1 MTLLVKN
8 LEPECAKLN
17 AVVSGSYRR
26 SRDEFNLLFHTSWSI
41 NICILAHPREATQ
54 IPLLERAQTASS
66 SITVLHY
73 PCEAIPSASPNL
85 SW

>member
-26 SRDEFNLLFHTSWSI
+26 SMDEFSHACMHNLLFHTSWSI
-41 NICILAHPREATQ
+41 NICILAHPREAT
-54 IPLLERAQTASS
+54 
-66 SITVLHY
+66 
-73 PCEAIPSASPNL
+73 
-85 SW
+85 